1 MIKIIDNFFEDKTL
15 KQIQHHMLTNLKFTP
30 TFFDHTTEKIREN
43 YYGSRFYFEDD
54 PKLSETFVK
63 QAEKKFKIKIK
74 KIQIGSGL
82 DIRNLDHFQPHKDD
96 GAGIANILVMLKGP
110 TSVTN
115 GTVFYHKEGGNLE
128 LDTHIGFR
136 ENRAVM
142 FPSNHYHS
150 PHASN
155 IPNLRRYSATL
166 FIEDY
171 EE

>member
-15 KQIQHHMLTNLKFTP
+15 EQIQNHMLNNLKFTP
-30 TFFDHTTEKIREN
+30 TYYNHTTEKNKEN
-43 YYGSRFYFEDD
+43 YYGSRFYLEDD

-74 KIQIGSGL
+74 EIQRGSGL

-96 GAGIANILVMLKGP
+96 GAGIVNILVMLKGK
-110 TSVTN
+110 TDVTN
-115 GTVFYHKEGGNLE
+115 GTVFYNKVENNLE

-155 IPNLRRYSATL
+155 VPNLRRYTATL
-166 FIEDY
+166 FIKDY

>member
-30 TFFDHTTEKIREN
+30 TFFDYTTEKIREN
-43 YYGSRFYFEDD
+43 YYGSRFYFEYD

-74 KIQIGSGL
+74 EIQRGSGL
-82 DIRNLDHFQPHKDD
+82 DMRNLDHFQPHTDD

-115 GTVFYHKEGGNLE
+115 GTVFYNKVENNLE

-155 IPNLRRYSATL
+155 VPNLRRYTATL
-166 FIEDY
+166 FIKDY